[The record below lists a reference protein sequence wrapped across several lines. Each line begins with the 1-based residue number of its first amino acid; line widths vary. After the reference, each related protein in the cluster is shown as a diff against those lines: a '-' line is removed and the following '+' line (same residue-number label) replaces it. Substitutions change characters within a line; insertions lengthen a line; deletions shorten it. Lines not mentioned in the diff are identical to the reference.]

1 MLLLVFTGSIYL
13 RFSICQ
19 VFYTE
24 DIIFMCVC
32 VYSQRECVC
41 ARTHIYYSTNLVF
54 L

>member
-19 VFYTE
+19 VFYIE

-32 VYSQRECVC
+32 VCILNVSVCVH
-41 ARTHIYYSTNLVF
+41 ARIFIIPQT
-54 L
+54 